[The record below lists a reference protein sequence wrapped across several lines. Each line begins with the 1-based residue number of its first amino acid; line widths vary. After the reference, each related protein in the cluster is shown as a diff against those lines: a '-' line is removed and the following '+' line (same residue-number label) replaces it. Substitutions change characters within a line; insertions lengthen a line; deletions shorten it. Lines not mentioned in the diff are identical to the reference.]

1 MWKLFLTLGLIFS
14 VCSMAGCDV
23 QKMSTLSELSRPYAG
38 VYTCESVRLGG
49 QVISDSELSLELAY
63 GGDFTLTYRT
73 PNGEFDAWN
82 GKYTVDEA
90 AEEITMSATRG
101 SETFS
106 RTYRFE
112 DGVIYID
119 ENFLGRRFI
128 AEFKMG

>member
-1 MWKLFLTLGLIFS
+1 MWKLCLTLGLLFS

-38 VYTCESVRLGG
+38 VYTCDSIRLGG
-49 QVISDSELSLELAY
+49 QVISDSALSLELTY

-73 PNGEFDAWN
+73 PNGDFGAWS
-82 GKYTVDEA
+82 GTYTVDET
-90 AEEITMSATRG
+90 AEEITMSATKG
-101 SETFS
+101 SETLS

-119 ENFLGRRFI
+119 ENFLGRPFI